1 MNDLLFVSILVGFF
15 LLAGMFVRGC
25 DRIIGAEDEAPVARG
40 PFEADGEQGGA

>member
-25 DRIIGAEDEAPVARG
+25 DRIIGAEDEAPVA
-40 PFEADGEQGGA
+40 GAV